1 MTASCKRHE
10 LHLCLRHCRGWP
22 AESRLLLQGDG
33 RPTAR
38 PDIGPLPASGVLA
51 RARAFLPALQAAN
64 AALEA
69 RLQSEPAQSVDIE
82 HLEGEGAPHIAMD
95 LACGVMDLRD
105 PAAEFAAE
113 RAVRGGAAP
122 GEEERA
128 GSDSDSEDSSDDEG
142 GGAGDGDRRGDAR
155 GRGAGAPA
163 AQSGARRSSGRRQA
177 AAAAGD
183 NRAVTSPVCLR

>member
-1 MTASCKRHE
+1 LPAGCERYQ
-10 LHLCLRHCRGWP
+10 LHLRLRQYRCWL

-38 PDIGPLPASGVLA
+38 PDIGPLPASSVLA
-51 RARAFLPALQAAN
+51 RARTFLPALQAAN

-128 GSDSDSEDSSDDEG
+128 GSDSDSEDSSNDEG
-142 GGAGDGDRRGDAR
+142 GGAGGGDRRGDAR

-163 AQSGARRSSGRRQA
+163 AQSGARRSSGRGRRRQQP
-177 AAAAGD
+177 GI
-183 NRAVTSPVCLR
+183 TEL